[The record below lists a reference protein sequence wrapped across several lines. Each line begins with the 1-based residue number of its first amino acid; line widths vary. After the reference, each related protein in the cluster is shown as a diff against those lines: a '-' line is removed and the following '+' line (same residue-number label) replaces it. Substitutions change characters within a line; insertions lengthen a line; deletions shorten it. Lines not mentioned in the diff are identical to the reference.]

1 MARTQMEA
9 TATTIQATS
18 QQTRFDIQETAS
30 KELDLKGVNIS
41 IGKREI
47 VSDTHLK
54 LSTAVHYVLAGRNGV
69 GKSTLLRALGE
80 RIIPGIPRTLRILL
94 LQQSD
99 DGVEAK
105 EEVEESVLEHVV
117 RSDYGR
123 TEALRKADGG
133 CYCIVACA

>member
-1 MARTQMEA
+1 MARTQAEA

-47 VSDTHLK
+47 LSDTHLK
-54 LSTAVHYVLAGRNGV
+54 LSTAVHYLLAGRNGV

-80 RIIPGIPRTLRILL
+80 RIVPGIPRTLRILL

-105 EEVEESVLEHVV
+105 GELGESVLEHVV
-117 RSDYGR
+117 RSDRER

-133 CYCIVACA
+133 CYYCMACV